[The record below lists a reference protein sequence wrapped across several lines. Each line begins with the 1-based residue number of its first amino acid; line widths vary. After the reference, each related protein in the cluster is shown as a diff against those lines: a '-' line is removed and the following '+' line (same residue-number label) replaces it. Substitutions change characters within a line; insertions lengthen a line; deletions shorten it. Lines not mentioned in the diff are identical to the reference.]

1 MTLPIDFGELRLLI
15 LIIFAFVGI
24 MRGWYREGITTLFVA
39 LLGILVWQ
47 PEVADQIINWVNNI
61 IKLLIML
68 FRSGFSFDPA
78 TISAQTVSP
87 DELLD
92 PSSYRLW
99 TIITVFLVFASYAV
113 GTRTPNRPLT
123 GLGHLL
129 GGILGLV
136 NGYMLL
142 ALARKYLTDYWEAQG
157 QIVTQGAPVTIQM
170 TNVPTGSLVG
180 GVGVI
185 FVLGILVAVVALL
198 IFMDLRKGPIL

>member
-1 MTLPIDFGELRLLI
+1 MTLPIDFQELRLLI
-15 LIIFAFVGI
+15 LGIFAFVGI

-47 PEVADQIINWVNNI
+47 PEAADKIINWINNV
-61 IKLLIML
+61 IKFLIML

-78 TISAQTVSP
+78 RIAAQTVSP
-87 DELLD
+87 DDLLD

-99 TIITVFLVFASYAV
+99 TIITLFLVFASYAV
-113 GTRTPNRPLT
+113 GEATTNRPLT
-123 GLGHLL
+123 GLGRLL
-129 GGILGLV
+129 GGIFGLA

-142 ALARKYLTDYWEAQG
+142 ALARQYLTDYWRAQG
-157 QIVTQGAPVTIQM
+157 QIVAQSGRVTLQM
-170 TNVPTGSLVG
+170 TDVPAGNLVG

-198 IFMDLRKGPIL
+198 IFMDRLKGPIL